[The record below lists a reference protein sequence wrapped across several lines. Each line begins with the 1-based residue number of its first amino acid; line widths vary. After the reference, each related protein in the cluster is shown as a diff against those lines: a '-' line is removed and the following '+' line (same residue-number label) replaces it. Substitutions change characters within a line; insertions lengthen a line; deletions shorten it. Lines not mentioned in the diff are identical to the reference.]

1 MRTRLIHLK
10 NMSGIKSGNEFC
22 FEALVWSWNEHNKV
36 GLFIRTFHFKN
47 IEFIKN
53 YKHWIKKN
61 RHSFPECHKNIISIQ
76 YAHYC
81 TTCSGPHSKKNSES
95 FFAEHEYQSAS
106 AGTSRRFGDVGRGRR
121 FRSNWGR
128 TVNRSG
134 RCNVTD
140 GARRG
145 AGGTAVGN
153 RRPPVLRGVVT
164 RGRRSIEAA
173 SPQFRAEMLNMW
185 KVRELVDKAWVPER
199 RWSCLY

>member
-1 MRTRLIHLK
+1 MSFVLK
-10 NMSGIKSGNEFC
+10 LWFGVGMNISKLDFLSEHFI
-22 FEALVWSWNEHNKV
+22 LRIWSLLK
-36 GLFIRTFHFKN
+36 ITN
-47 IEFIKN
+47 IEL
-53 YKHWIKKN
+53 KKN
-61 RHSFPECHKNIISIQ
+61 RQSFPVCHKNIISIQ
-76 YAHYC
+76 WRIIARHVLVH
-81 TTCSGPHSKKNSES
+81 TVKKNSES

-134 RCNVTD
+134 RCNGTD

-185 KVRELVDKAWVPER
+185 KVRELVDKA
-199 RWSCLY
+199 